1 MEAWQ
6 YKCKL
11 TVLMQTEIDAKH
23 EKFKQANT
31 SVASLNTEH
40 EGTRKII
47 VSSSTR
53 TTTKSGAN
61 IDSRN
66 HKMLA
71 ELP

>member
-1 MEAWQ
+1 
-6 YKCKL
+6 
-11 TVLMQTEIDAKH
+11 MQTEIDAKH

-61 IDSRN
+61 INS
-66 HKMLA
+66 
-71 ELP
+71 